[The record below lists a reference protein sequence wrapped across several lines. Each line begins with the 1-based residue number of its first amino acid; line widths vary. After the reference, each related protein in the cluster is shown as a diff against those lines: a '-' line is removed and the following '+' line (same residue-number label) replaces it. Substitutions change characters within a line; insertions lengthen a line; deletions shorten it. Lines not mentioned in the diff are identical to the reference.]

1 MSSSDPSHNGDST
14 GPRTLEGK
22 AISKLNAVSH
32 GIFSRVVV
40 LKGESREDYDALL
53 EGLQQACQPDGALEE
68 VLVDKMATILW
79 RHRRLLLA
87 EVGEIGQNTL
97 LLDSTALSARGTGS
111 SRELVE
117 QQLSTMSGTGLL
129 KVSRDARSMANCREV
144 LITLRDRF
152 EQKGFREETDRKGL
166 RTLYGEVELT
176 DLGAINLT
184 RDYESWVAQSKA
196 AAERPDDRER
206 PSVEECKQGMLR
218 VFDEEIDRLR
228 KIIEKK
234 EASEIEEWSEFK
246 KLGGSIPAEGGM
258 DRILRYEASLERAFD
273 RALAQLE
280 RLQRMRL
287 GQPVAPPIKVDLTH

>member
-1 MSSSDPSHNGDST
+1 MSNDDPSHNGGST

-22 AISKLNAVSH
+22 SISKLNAISH

-40 LKGESREDYDALL
+40 LKGESREDYGALL
-53 EGLQQACQPDGALEE
+53 EGLQQACQPVGALEE

-87 EVGEIGQNTL
+87 EVGEIGRNTL
-97 LLDSTALSARGTGS
+97 PLGSAALSDGQTGFY
-111 SRELVE
+111 REITAK
-117 QQLSTMSGTGLL
+117 LSTMSGTGLL
-129 KVSRDARSMANCREV
+129 KVSRDARSLANCLEI
-144 LITLRDRF
+144 LIPLRDEF
-152 EQKGFREETDRKGL
+152 EQKGFQEETDRKVL
-166 RTLYGEVELT
+166 KALYGKEELT
-176 DLGAINLT
+176 DLRAINLT
-184 RDYESWVAQSKA
+184 RDYENWLAQSKA
-196 AAERPDDRER
+196 AAERLDDKKR
-206 PSVEECKQGMLR
+206 PSVEECKQGMLQ
-218 VFDEEIDRLR
+218 VFDKEIDRLR

-234 EASEIEEWSEFK
+234 EVNEIEESEFA
-246 KLGGSIPAEGGM
+246 KLRGSIPAAGGI